1 MPRLALATVLVSA
14 LLSALPAHA
23 QNDDAARQVAD
34 ERRQAELE
42 GPALVEL
49 LRLQPGV
56 TVADIGTG
64 GGAMAIVLGRLVRSG
79 RVYAT
84 DITPSSLATTRAY
97 AAKEGLTNV
106 TVVEGSAAA
115 THLPIACCD
124 ALLLRN
130 VYHLVAEPAAFN
142 ASLYATAASGARL
155 AIIESPP
162 RTGSDRPRGV
172 SATVVIDELTAAGFV
187 HVRTIHGWPPGGAYP
202 TVFLAL
208 FEKR

>member
-1 MPRLALATVLVSA
+1 MTRPALATVLVCALVGAASA
-14 LLSALPAHA
+14 YA
-23 QNDDAARQVAD
+23 QNDDAARQIAD

-42 GPALVEL
+42 APTLAEL
-49 LRLQPGV
+49 LDLRPGV

-79 RVYAT
+79 QVYAT
-84 DITPSSLATTRAY
+84 DITPSSLATARAY
-97 AAKEGLTNV
+97 ASTEGLTNV
-106 TVVEGSAAA
+106 TVVEGGAAA
-115 THLPIACCD
+115 TNLPVACCD

-130 VYHLVAEPAAFN
+130 VYHLVAEPAVFN

-162 RTGSDRPRGV
+162 RTGSDRRRGV
-172 SATVVIDELTAAGFV
+172 PATVVTDELTAAGFV
-187 HVRTIHGWPPGGAYP
+187 HVRTIQGWPPGGAYP